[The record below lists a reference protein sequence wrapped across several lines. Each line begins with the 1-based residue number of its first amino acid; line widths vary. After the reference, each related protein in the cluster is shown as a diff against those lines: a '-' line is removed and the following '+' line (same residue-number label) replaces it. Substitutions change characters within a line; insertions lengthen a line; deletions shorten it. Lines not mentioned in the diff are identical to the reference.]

1 MKQAGMKRIVTPS
14 QTVGPYFHIGFRP
27 IPPLASAGI
36 PGERITVRGR
46 VLDGRGEPVP
56 DGMLETWQANSRGK
70 YAHPDD
76 WQDKQ
81 TTPGFTGF
89 GRIITGK
96 DGGFRIDT
104 IRPGAVPW
112 PGTDSARGIGGR
124 RQAPHI
130 VVSFFAR
137 GLLKHLVTRVYFG
150 DDPQIGRDPVLLRI
164 EDPARRGTLLA
175 RREAGQSGAYRWDIV
190 LQGSGETVFFDV

>member
-1 MKQAGMKRIVTPS
+1 MKRIVTPS

-27 IPPLASAGI
+27 IAPLQSADI
-36 PGERITVRGR
+36 PGERVAIRGR
-46 VLDGRGEPVP
+46 VVDGNGDPVS

-70 YAHPDD
+70 YAHPED

-96 DGGFRIDT
+96 DGSFRIDT

-112 PGTDSARGIGGR
+112 PGTDSSKGTGGR
-124 RQAPHI
+124 QQAPHI
-130 VVSFFAR
+130 VVTFFAR
-137 GLLKHLVTRVYFG
+137 GLLKHLITRIYFG
-150 DDPQIGRDPVLLRI
+150 DDPQIARDPVLLRI
-164 EDPARRGTLLA
+164 KDPARRGTLLA
-175 RREAGQSGAYRWDIV
+175 RREAGHDNNYRWDIV
-190 LQGSGETVFFDV
+190 LQGAGETVFFDV